1 MEKYIYKITN
11 LINGKLYIGQT
22 KNIKNRWHEHCLESA
37 SNRKNQ
43 ILYNAMRKYGI
54 NNFKIEII
62 EGPVKDYNER
72 EKYWISYYNTY
83 LDRTKGYNM
92 TPGGEDPPIIK
103 GEKSALAEYD
113 DKIIL
118 SIQQA
123 LIENKLSNS
132 EIRNIFN
139 ISSSYLSLINRGLI
153 RYNDDFNYPLRI
165 HGNERKDK
173 ELVNS
178 ISYYL
183 LYSNKSIEEIA
194 RIFKINSN
202 TIYSINKGKHYY
214 CKEEIEYPIRQP
226 HARISTY
233 ILNNIYSDLLNNELK
248 FSEIEKK
255 YNLSKSTINRINQG
269 KQYKNN
275 NFSYPLRPS
284 NKRVYN

>member
-11 LINGKLYIGQT
+11 LVNGKLYIGQT
-22 KNIKNRWHEHCLESA
+22 KNIKNRWYEHCLESVH
-37 SNRKNQ
+37 NKKNQ

-62 EGPVKDYNER
+62 EGPIKNYNER
-72 EKYWISYYNTY
+72 EKYWINYYNTY

-92 TPGGEDPPIIK
+92 TPGGDEPPIIK
-103 GEKSALAEYD
+103 GEKSILAKYD
-113 DKIIL
+113 DKTIL
-118 SIQQA
+118 SIQQV

-132 EIRNIFN
+132 EICKIFN
-139 ISSSYLSLINRGLI
+139 ISPTYLSLINRGI
-153 RYNDDFNYPLRI
+153 SRYNNNFNYPLRI
-165 HGNERKDK
+165 NGNERKDE

-194 RIFKINSN
+194 RIFEINSN
-202 TIYSINKGKHYY
+202 TIYSINKGEHYY
-214 CKEEIEYPIRQP
+214 CNKEIEYPIRQP
-226 HARISTY
+226 YARISTY
-233 ILNNIYSDLLNNELK
+233 ILNSIYNDLLNNKLK